1 MLAVGVATSVIST
14 DATRTVCCRRDA
26 PEWPLRRLHW
36 NCSGPLDRSCSV
48 WSAHQL
54 QALRQCTVDDIRT
67 NSRLMTEGNSSTM
80 RALMSRVKEST
91 SASVIGVAM
100 STQRSGRRRPSAHHL
115 CLSWRRRCPWHG
127 LQTSPP
133 SRYHTSNAPSSR
145 DGALLTDEGAKMRL
159 ALVTSIPL
167 GAHHVDGVKSRHPPG
182 AKSRR
187 HQESIGPHAL
197 ASAEN

>member
-1 MLAVGVATSVIST
+1 MRRSGHLEGCIGTAVARST
-14 DATRTVCCRRDA
+14 DPA
-26 PEWPLRRLHW
+26 L
-36 NCSGPLDRSCSV
+36 SGPHISCKLL
-48 WSAHQL
+48 A
-54 QALRQCTVDDIRT
+54 QCMIDDIRT

-100 STQRSGRRRPSAHHL
+100 KRRGPRRPSAHHL

-133 SRYHTSNAPSSR
+133 SRDHTSNAPSSR
-145 DGALLTDEGAKMRL
+145 DGALLTDGSAKMRL

-167 GAHHVDGVKSRHPPG
+167 VAHHVDGVKSRHPPG

-187 HQESIGPHAL
+187 HQGIGPHAL